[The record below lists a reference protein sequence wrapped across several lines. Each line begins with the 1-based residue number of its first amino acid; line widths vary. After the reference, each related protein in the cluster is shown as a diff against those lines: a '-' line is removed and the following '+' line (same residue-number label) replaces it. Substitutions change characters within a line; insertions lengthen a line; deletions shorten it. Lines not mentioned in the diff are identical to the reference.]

1 MASYVYLLVSTSGC
15 TYIGAT
21 VNLTRRLRQHNKEIS
36 GGAKATGIKVAK
48 GELWIRAAHVSGFP
62 DWQAALQFEWRWKQL
77 SRMKKESHP
86 LKRRLIA
93 LQQLISLD
101 RPTSK
106 AKLYSDWIE
115 PCSVNIEDIGVKLL
129 YDKTLSQIS
138 TADGADDADTIF
150 QISSADSNV
159 LYDELRSTPQLI
171 NNI

>member
-1 MASYVYLLVSTSGC
+1 MASYVYLLVSTFGC

-62 DWQAALQFEWRWKQL
+62 DWQAALQ
-77 SRMKKESHP
+77 P

-138 TADGADDADTIF
+138 TADGADGADDADTIF